1 MSDRSSESI
10 GSRQLREDQKTLRK
24 LRKQLRQIEHL
35 ELLSRHLNDEEAAK
49 LARRDEYRAQLD
61 ELTSAYPNNEL
72 SLLADHGNEATV
84 DISDLAEI
92 EESHDYVDDDSL
104 GQLVEGFKKLG
115 CYDEQQVLGAGSK
128 SDEEADAK
136 TGCSQVLKKAEIQDT
151 DKLVDEKITSQTEV
165 GTKSEPPK
173 RRKKSTKKSAITFDI
188 VSERSAH
195 ADLITTVDVC
205 LESQIIVTGRQ
216 V

>member
-1 MSDRSSESI
+1 MRDRSSDSI
-10 GSRQLREDQKTLRK
+10 DSRQLREDQKTLRK

-35 ELLSRHLNDEEAAK
+35 ELLSRHLNNDEAAK
-49 LARRDEYRAQLD
+49 VARRDEYRAQLD
-61 ELTSAYPNNEL
+61 EITSAYPNNEL

-84 DISDLAEI
+84 DISDLADI

-104 GQLVEGFKKLG
+104 GQLVDGFKKLG
-115 CYDEQQVLGAGSK
+115 CYDEQQVLGASPQ
-128 SDEEADAK
+128 DEEAEE
-136 TGCSQVLKKAEIQDT
+136 TENGCSVDLSKAENKDT
-151 DKLVDEKITSQTEV
+151 DKPVDEKTEV
-165 GTKSEPPK
+165 ERKSESK
-173 RRKKSTKKSAITFDI
+173 RRRKSTKKCAITFDI
-188 VSERSAH
+188 VNERMAH